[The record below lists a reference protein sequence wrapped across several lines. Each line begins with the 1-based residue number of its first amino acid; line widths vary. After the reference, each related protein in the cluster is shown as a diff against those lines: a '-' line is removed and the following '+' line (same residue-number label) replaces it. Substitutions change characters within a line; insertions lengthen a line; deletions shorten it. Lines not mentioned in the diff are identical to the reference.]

1 MGVVITE
8 VTIKIP
14 GWIERPIVFV
24 VLLYRRAR
32 YGYRFRRIKLTL
44 GQYAIVDPEDYER
57 INKYKWN
64 AYRGYSSYYSK
75 RKIYNRK
82 NGSERTVYMH
92 RWIMN
97 APKGMVVDH
106 INHNGLDNRKEN
118 LRFATNA
125 ENSRYARKTKNK
137 FCSDYKG
144 IHYIKKVKRWR
155 ARITFEGK
163 TRYVG
168 QYRDEISAA
177 KAYDR
182 AAKKYFGE
190 FAYLNFPELATETER
205 IINSVLCRLRLI
217 LY

>member
-14 GWIERPIVFV
+14 DWIERPFV
-24 VLLYRRAR
+24 LLLLLYRRSR
-32 YGYRFRRIKLTL
+32 YGYPFRRIKLTL
-44 GQYAIVDPEDYER
+44 GQYAIVDPEDYKM

-64 AYRGYSSYYSK
+64 AYRGYGSYYSK
-75 RKIYNRK
+75 RKIYTRK
-82 NGSERTVYMH
+82 KGTERTVYMH

-97 APKGMVVDH
+97 APKGVVVDH

-125 ENSRYARKTKNK
+125 ENARYSRKTKNK
-137 FCSDYKG
+137 FRSDYKG
-144 IHYIKKVKRWR
+144 VHYIKKVKRWR
-155 ARITFEGK
+155 TRITFEGK

-168 QYRDEISAA
+168 QYTDEISAA

-190 FAYLNFPELATETER
+190 FACLNFPELATKAER
-205 IINSVLCRLRLI
+205 IINRVLCRLRLI